1 MKINT
6 NPVYRCGLTLLELVH
21 WHLHIYNP
29 RNITFKLCRLW
40 PKKQPGFFLFVDSV
54 KVSNRV
60 RLFSRRALEALPPTG
75 FHWGTDFEECLLQFT
90 LCRNIMYIHLLYES
104 GLWGISE
111 VRRPRMGGGLP
122 EGELS
127 QKENC
132 SILDFPSKSKREH
145 SLVRYCHLSKG
156 WVILTD

>member
-1 MKINT
+1 MWIDSPRVGT
-6 NPVYRCGLTLLELVH
+6 STST
-21 WHLHIYNP
+21 HLQPTQHHI
-29 RNITFKLCRLW
+29 RGFKLCRLW

-75 FHWGTDFEECLLQFT
+75 FHWGADFEECLLQFT

-122 EGELS
+122 QGELS